1 MKSVALSASA
11 RVGERKGRMV
21 NTKRP
26 LAVKMRQ
33 NLFAGQCPKQRPITM
48 KHTPKCHPSIVLLPL
63 LLWSW
68 TSTHVV
74 GVEPRVWVVTET
86 RHVLRSEPPGN
97 LRESRLS
104 VARNEWGSFQ
114 ILVRA
119 EAPIQGLRVQATKLS
134 GPDGRQSDAIQMR
147 LYREHQLFLDT
158 GTYRNKDFK
167 PDWYPDP
174 LIPFE
179 HPMAGETLRDA
190 RFKAVPFHLPAGETH
205 GFWVD
210 LYASSNAVAGE
221 YHGACRVTFGPGQEV
236 EIPVML
242 TVWDFTLPAVPALE
256 TEFGSPA
263 AQLRAYYRKRATEGK
278 DAESRNWAQVE
289 AQCAQLLSE
298 HRLNA
303 VPPRETIR
311 PVPQPDGS
319 FRIPAEKVRALR
331 EFVQRYHVNALQI
344 PHPSEMVKDPESERD
359 RLRAWLGA
367 FDLAA
372 RELNQPHLVFYTYL
386 KDEPNTLEEYR
397 YVQKW
402 GRAVREAKSVV
413 KVLVVEQTWTAPGQG
428 GADSAWGD
436 LYGAVDIWCPLFS
449 LHRPESAARRQALG
463 ETVWTYTALC
473 QGEPTPWWHI
483 DYPLLNYRVPAW
495 AAWRCRMR
503 GLLYWGGLSYWG
515 PVEDPWLQAPYY
527 AGNGA
532 LQQGK
537 QGIRFYGEG
546 SLVYPG
552 RAVGCDG
559 VVPTIRLKAL
569 RDAIED
575 YDYLVLLERQG
586 KAAEADAI
594 VAPLAG
600 SFFSWEKN
608 PVAYEQARARLADL
622 ILSGSKRR

>member
-1 MKSVALSASA
+1 
-11 RVGERKGRMV
+11 V
-21 NTKRP
+21 NTKHP
-26 LAVKMRQ
+26 LAVKTGQ
-33 NLFAGQCPKQRPITM
+33 NRLTGQCPRQRPTSM
-48 KHTPKCHPSIVLLPL
+48 KNPPKRHQSFVFLPL
-63 LLWSW
+63 LLCSLISADVAWADM
-68 TSTHVV
+68 
-74 GVEPRVWVVTET
+74 RVWTTTET

-97 LRESRLS
+97 LREARLS

-119 EAPIQGLRVQATKLS
+119 DAPIEGLRVQASDLS
-134 GPDGRQSDAIQMR
+134 GPDRRRSGAIQAR

-158 GTYRNKDFK
+158 GTSRNADFK

-179 HPMAGETLRDA
+179 EHPLASQKLEGA
-190 RFKAVPFHLPAGETH
+190 RFKAVPFDLPAGETH

-210 LYASSNAVAGE
+210 IYVSTNAVAGE
-221 YHGACRVTFGPGQEV
+221 YRGTCRVTAGGGQEV
-236 EIPVML
+236 KIPVVL
-242 TVWDFTLPAVPALE
+242 TVWDFALPAVPALE

-263 AQLRAYYRKRATEGK
+263 AQLRAYYRKRAAEGK
-278 DAESRNWAQVE
+278 DAEPRTWVPVE

-303 VPPRETIR
+303 VPPGETLR

-319 FRIPAEKVRALR
+319 FRIPAEKIRALR
-331 EFVQRYHVNALQI
+331 EFVERYHVNALQI
-344 PHPSEMVKDPESERD
+344 PHPSEIVKDPESERD
-359 RLRAWLGA
+359 RLRAWLAA

-372 RELNQPHLVFYTYL
+372 KELNQPHLVFYTYL
-386 KDEPNTLEEYR
+386 KDEPNTLEDYR

-436 LYGAVDIWCPLFS
+436 LYSAVDIWCPLFS
-449 LHRPESAARRQALG
+449 LHQQESAARRQALG

-483 DYPLLNYRVPAW
+483 DYPLLNYRVPTW
-495 AAWRCRMR
+495 VVWRYRMR

-515 PVEDPWLQAPYY
+515 QVEDPWLQAPCYT
-527 AGNGA
+527 GNGA
-532 LQQGK
+532 PQQGK
-537 QGIRFYGEG
+537 KGIVFYGEG

-575 YDYLVLLERQG
+575 YDYLALLERQG
-586 KAAEADAI
+586 KASEADAI

-600 SFFSWEKN
+600 SFFSWERN
-608 PVAYEQARARLADL
+608 PVAYEKARARLADL
-622 ILSGSKRR
+622 ILSGPKRR

>member
-1 MKSVALSASA
+1 MMK
-11 RVGERKGRMV
+11 R
-21 NTKRP
+21 
-26 LAVKMRQ
+26 
-33 NLFAGQCPKQRPITM
+33 
-48 KHTPKCHPSIVLLPL
+48 HPSVILVPL
-63 LLWSW
+63 LVWVW
-68 TSTHVV
+68 TSTHVL
-74 GVEPRVWVVTET
+74 GGAPRVWIATET

-97 LRESRLS
+97 LREANLC

-119 EAPIQGLRVQATKLS
+119 DAPIHGLSVGVSELR
-134 GPDGRQSDAIQMR
+134 GPGRRRPGPIQVR
-147 LYREHQLFLDT
+147 LYREHQLFLED
-158 GTYRNKDFK
+158 GTYRNADFK

-179 HPMAGETLRDA
+179 RPTAGEKLPDA
-190 RFKAVPFHLPAGETH
+190 RFKAVPFDLPAGQTH

-210 LYASSNAVAGE
+210 LYAPSNAVAGE
-221 YHGACRVTFGPGQEV
+221 YRSTVRVTARQGQAV
-236 EIPVML
+236 EIPLKL
-242 TVWDFTLPAVPALE
+242 TVWSFMLPPVPALE

-263 AQLRAYYRKRATEGK
+263 AQLRAYYRQRASQGK
-278 DAESRNWAQVE
+278 DAEPQNWPAVE

-303 VPPRETIR
+303 VPPGETLR

-319 FRIPAEKVRALR
+319 FRIPAEQLRALR
-331 EFVQRYHVNALQI
+331 DFVQRYRVNALQI
-344 PHPSEMVKDPESERD
+344 PRPSGAVKDPESERD
-359 RLRAWLGA
+359 RLRAWLAA

-386 KDEPNTLEEYR
+386 QDEPNTLEDYR
-397 YVQKW
+397 YVQNW

-413 KVLVVEQTWTAPGQG
+413 KVLVVEQTWTAPGQE

-449 LHRPESAARRQALG
+449 LHRQESAAARQALG
-463 ETVWTYTALC
+463 EAVWTYTALC

-483 DYPLLNYRVPAW
+483 DYPLLNYRVPTW
-495 AAWRCRMR
+495 IAWRYRMS

-515 PVEDPWLQAPYY
+515 PVEDPWLEAPYY
-527 AGNGA
+527 GGSGEF
-532 LQQGK
+532 QQGK
-537 QGIRFYGEG
+537 KAIRFYGEG
-546 SLVYPG
+546 SLMYPG
-552 RAVGCDG
+552 RAVGYEG
-559 VVPTIRLKAL
+559 MVPTIRLKAL

-575 YDYLVLLERQG
+575 YDYLAILDHLG
-586 KAAEADAI
+586 KRAEADAI

-608 PVAYEQARARLADL
+608 PLAYEKARAGLADL
-622 ILSGSKRR
+622 ILSGPKRR